1 MAGELDGRV
10 ALVTGAGRGI
20 GREVALGL
28 AAAGA
33 RVALLARSR
42 YELESVAADIRG
54 GGGTARVVTAD
65 VSDPG
70 PARAACQQAAAE
82 LGDVAILINN
92 AATVSPLG
100 PTSRLDPASVAAA
113 FALNV
118 TAVIDLSAV
127 VIPAMTAAGWGR
139 IINVSSGI
147 VANPGMMVGGTVY
160 AASKAALEAHTLN
173 LAVELEGSGVTVN
186 AYRPGAVDTAMQ
198 RWIRDQSPEAIGTV
212 LHERF
217 VTSHANGSLLSPEQS
232 AAALLARLPGDA
244 SGQIWSVDEAT
255 TPAES

>member
-1 MAGELDGRV
+1 MTVELEGRV

-20 GREVALGL
+20 GREIALGL
-28 AAAGA
+28 AAAGT

-42 YELESVAADIRG
+42 DELESVAADIRAA
-54 GGGTARVVTAD
+54 GGTALIVRAD
-65 VSDPG
+65 ASDPEQ
-70 PARAACQQAAAE
+70 ARAAAEDAAAG
-82 LGDVAILINN
+82 LGEVAILINN

-100 PTSRLDPASVAAA
+100 PTSRLNPASVAAA

-118 TAVIDLSAV
+118 IAVIGLSAV
-127 VIPAMTAAGWGR
+127 VIPAMIVAGWGR

-147 VANPGMMVGGTVY
+147 VANPGVMVGGTVY

-173 LAVELEGSGVTVN
+173 LAVELEASGVTVN

-198 RWIRDQSPEAIGTV
+198 QWIRSQSPDAIGSA

-217 VTSHANGSLLSPEQS
+217 VASYASGSLLTPRES

-244 SGQIWSVDEAT
+244 SGQIWSVEDGT